1 MTTCADALR
10 QAVTE
15 LGRVVSTR
23 EIIDCIYRNYP
34 NRPWK
39 ESTIRAHV
47 IGCSVNHSSSH
58 HYPSF
63 PKFLFTVRGGRVRL
77 YNPKTDGRWIVNDKG
92 ARLISA
98 EGLEEKEISEE
109 EYLTEEATISLE
121 KDLENFLLAKLNVLE
136 EGLRLYKGE
145 TGRQFQVQ
153 SGRID
158 ILAQDKDNNFVVLE
172 LKAGTATDAALAQIL
187 SYMADITREVS
198 MGKPVRGIIVAYDFA
213 QRLMAATSLLP
224 TIKLMKYKVNFE
236 FEEVTSNALRI
247 RKP

>member
-1 MTTCADALR
+1 MATCAEAIR
-10 QAVTE
+10 QTVTE
-15 LGRVVSTR
+15 VGRVVSTR
-23 EIIDCIYRNYP
+23 EIINYIYRKYP

-63 PKFLFTVRGGRVRL
+63 PKFLFTVKRGRVRQ
-77 YNPKTDGRWIVNDKG
+77 YNPETDGKWVVDDKG
-92 ARLISA
+92 ARLVGV
-98 EGLEEKEISEE
+98 EGPEEKEFSEG
-109 EYLTEEATISLE
+109 EYLPEEATISLE
-121 KDLENFLLAKLNVLE
+121 RDLENFLLVKLNVLE
-136 EGLRLYKGE
+136 KGLRLYEGE

-172 LKAGTATDAALAQIL
+172 LKAGTATEAVLAQIL
-187 SYMADITREVS
+187 AYMADVTRELS

-213 QRLMAATSLLP
+213 ERLVAASSLLP

-236 FEEVTSNALRI
+236 FEEMMR
-247 RKP
+247 

>member
-1 MTTCADALR
+1 MTTCSEAIR

-23 EIIDCIYRNYP
+23 EIINYIYRNYP
-34 NRPWK
+34 NHPWK

-63 PKFLFTVRGGRVRL
+63 PKFLFTVERGRVRL
-77 YNPKTDGRWIVNDKG
+77 HNPETDGRWIVDDKG
-92 ARLISA
+92 ARLV
-98 EGLEEKEISEE
+98 GTKVLEEKVPEE
-109 EYLTEEATISLE
+109 EYLPEEATISLE
-121 KDLENFLLAKLNVLE
+121 RDLENFLLAKLNALE
-136 EGLRLYKGE
+136 EGLRLYEGE

-172 LKAGTATDAALAQIL
+172 LKAGTATEAVLAQIL
-187 SYMADITREVS
+187 AYMADITRELPK
-198 MGKPVRGIIVAYDFA
+198 GKPVRGIIVAYDFA
-213 QRLMAATSLLP
+213 ERLVAASSLLP

-236 FEEVTSNALRI
+236 FEEVT
-247 RKP
+247 KQ

>member
-1 MTTCADALR
+1 MTTCAEAIQ

-23 EIIDCIYRNYP
+23 EIINYIYQKHP
-34 NRPWK
+34 DRPWK

-63 PKFLFTVRGGRVRL
+63 PKFLFTVERGRVRL
-77 YNPKTDGRWIVNDKG
+77 YNPEKDGRWVVGDKG
-92 ARLISA
+92 ARLIEM
-98 EGLEEKEISEE
+98 EGLEEKEITEE
-109 EYLTEEATISLE
+109 KYLLEEATISLE
-121 KDLENFLLAKLNVLE
+121 RDLENFLLAKLNVLE
-136 EGLRLYKGE
+136 EGLRLYEGE
-145 TGRQFQVQ
+145 TGRQFQVP

-158 ILAQDKDNNFVVLE
+158 ILAQDKNNNFVVLE
-172 LKAGTATDAALAQIL
+172 LKSGTATEAVLAQIL
-187 SYMADITREVS
+187 AYMADITREVS

-213 QRLMAATSLLP
+213 ERLVAAISLLP

-236 FEEVTSNALRI
+236 FEEVT
-247 RKP
+247 K